1 MDSNLPIFK
10 QYIKTGSRIKWHIDT
25 TSAVRRL
32 PDSMIRTLWSTA
44 LRPHRDP
51 AWAET
56 VRTLPSP
63 GTAVAGEN
71 CKDTWNKNQLSC
83 QRTSLLPVWS
93 GVMLEHIIPGFGNM
107 FQCQKMHYQPQ
118 HSHWA
123 KRSRPES
130 APLEPY
136 WHWQKAGTTQSRSR
150 LYQKPLLEPSE
161 IHDGQSHLWTRPYR
175 RQIAW
180 STRSVQ
186 SSRVENRCPLTI

>member
-1 MDSNLPIFK
+1 MAHRYHFSSEASSWLHDQDALIYSTETTQRSCLSRDSQNASLARNSCSRRELQRHLEQEPAKLP
-10 QYIKTGSRIKWHIDT
+10 
-25 TSAVRRL
+25 
-32 PDSMIRTLWSTA
+32 
-44 LRPHRDP
+44 
-51 AWAET
+51 
-56 VRTLPSP
+56 
-63 GTAVAGEN
+63 
-71 CKDTWNKNQLSC
+71 KDM
-83 QRTSLLPVWS
+83 SLLPVWS